1 MKPKSTFQTQARDS
15 FMRLFLLLFALPLIF
30 FDALFAQSN
39 LAQSGLQV
47 LSKDETSLTISFT
60 PTWERLDTIE
70 VDGLAYTQLPFVGG
84 VAGAE
89 RLGLPDVRTFY
100 FSILVGSP
108 QTPRVE
114 ILSAESVTL
123 SNIELAPTPAF
134 DKDGNAIFERATNF
148 ADAPQPKLVEAS
160 TPEIA
165 RGYLLSTI
173 KITPM
178 LYNAKAKSL
187 QKFSKIVARIS
198 FERFALPPFFQ
209 SRIDPKTDEMF
220 GHLVNFDVGKSW
232 QLPPLRNA
240 STDTLTQSVLR
251 SGRFYKLELRE
262 EGVYRLDRQYLE
274 SIGINPNTIDPRKLK
289 IYFNGGDEL
298 NVQVNSVK
306 IPDLQEI
313 PIFVSGEADGSF
325 DSGDFILFYAKGA
338 QGLRFNSISQQLT
351 HYNNHFTTSSVAFL
365 SLDGENGKR
374 FTPLPSLQSPSPF
387 VPESFQ
393 TQSFVENDR
402 VHFTNFGI
410 HFYDVPLTPSRRN
423 AAYSLVTPSIDA
435 SRTASLRS
443 LFILASNQ
451 SETFSLRLGNTTLG
465 QFTSFSSTI
474 GAYRPGT
481 VFELNVPSFQPL
493 AQSSQTISVDFSGN
507 SASGSLY
514 PDWIELN
521 YWRRFEAE
529 NGFLTFNSL
538 VGLTSE
544 QTVEYRLSGF
554 APSLTVWD
562 LTSGKIISG
571 ISTSGWF
578 QREESPSV
586 CREYVAFDNTYS
598 FKRPVSA
605 TIVANQNIR
614 SLVAQSP
621 EYIIIYAK
629 EYESA
634 ATRIFNYRRDNA
646 RWGALALRCAMVS
659 TEQVYNEFSGGK
671 QDFTAIRNFI
681 KFLYDNAAAA
691 DLRPKYVLLLGDGD
705 WDFRNLVGRVY
716 PKVPVFASTDRT
728 NELAAFNCSD
738 DFFVSVQGEDFRPE
752 LAIGRLTVQSAQ
764 EAEFAVEKI
773 IGYETNSDFGDWRNR
788 FGLVADD
795 FPNGAIRNP
804 GHARDQ
810 FTRDSETTLQQARLS
825 APYIDAVK
833 LYAPFYRP
841 ESVAGGRRFPALYN
855 DIINQLNSG
864 LLITNFIGHGNPN
877 VWTAER
883 IFEPATSLRLLNN
896 QRRLTFCISATC
908 DFGRNDDPFFQ
919 SGAEQMFITPNGGA
933 VGLFTTSRAILV
945 TSGSNAPPAILR
957 QLLARQSDGLASPV
971 GLSLLRFKLNNSV
984 GSDVGFFFLLGDPA
998 MRLLSGRAIAQIDS
1012 INGTAL
1018 HSASITIP
1026 ALSRT
1031 RISGSIRSQQGALL
1045 SDFTGKI
1052 ATVIFDAARP
1062 TPVDHEGDGIID
1074 DFYDVRNALIYRG
1087 TVDVRNGRF
1096 TIQFV
1101 VPKDISYDSLNSGR
1115 ISLYAWKN
1123 TQTLGDF
1130 FATASGATEQVLFT
1144 GTNPDAQPD
1153 NTPPNATIFLNDRT
1167 FTSGGITH
1175 QNPTFIAELSD
1186 ENGINL
1192 TQSIGRA
1199 ITLVINNDERNPIIL
1214 NEFYEAREGSFTDG
1228 DIRYPLR
1235 NLRDGRYSLRFK
1247 AWDTFNNSVEQ
1258 FLDFTVA
1265 DSSKLTLGN
1274 RVMNYPNPFRDRT
1287 TFVIENNRPNDLLN
1301 VQIKIYTVA
1310 GRLIKTLRDA
1320 QAAHRINIAWDGKD
1334 DDGSDVANGIYLYK
1348 VILSSQDGQF
1358 RAERIEKLA
1367 IVR

>member
-1 MKPKSTFQTQARDS
+1 MHH
-15 FMRLFLLLFALPLIF
+15 LLLLLAVPFLSHALI
-30 FDALFAQSN
+30 AQT
-39 LAQSGLQV
+39 GLQV

-60 PTWERLDTIE
+60 PLWHSIDTIE
-70 VDGLAYTQLPFVGG
+70 ANGQIYQQFSFAGG
-84 VAGAE
+84 VAGTE

-100 FSILVGSP
+100 FPILVGTA

-134 DKDGNAIFERATNF
+134 DKEGNAIFERAPNF
-148 ADAPQPKLVEAS
+148 DAASQPKLIEVS
-160 TPEIA
+160 VPEIA
-165 RGYLLSTI
+165 RGYFVSTVM
-173 KITPM
+173 ITPM
-178 LYNAKAKSL
+178 QYNAKAKSL
-187 QKFSKIVARIS
+187 QKFSKVVARIS
-198 FERFALPPFFQ
+198 FERFASSSFFQ
-209 SRIDPKTDEMF
+209 SRSASKTDEMF
-220 GHLVNFDVGKSW
+220 GHFVNFDVGKSW
-232 QLPPLRNA
+232 QIAPLRNA
-240 STDTLTQSVLR
+240 STDTVTQSVLR

-298 NVQVNSVK
+298 DIRVNSTK
-306 IPDLQEI
+306 IPDLQEQA
-313 PIFVSGEADGSF
+313 IFVSGETDGSF
-325 DSGDFILFYAKGA
+325 DSGDFVLFYAKGA
-338 QGLRFNSISQQLT
+338 QGLRFNSVSQSIE
-351 HYNNHFTTSSVAFL
+351 HYNNHFTNSSVAFL

-374 FTPLPSLQSPSPF
+374 FTPSPALQSSSPF
-387 VPESFQ
+387 VPQSFQ
-393 TQSFVENDR
+393 TQSFIENDR

-410 HFYDVPLTPSRRN
+410 HFYDVPLTSSRKSTT
-423 AAYSLVTPSIDA
+423 YSLATPAIDA
-435 SRTASLRS
+435 SQNASLRS

-451 SETFSLRLGNTTLG
+451 PENFSLRLGSTLLG
-465 QFTSFSSTI
+465 QFPSFGSTI
-474 GAYRPGT
+474 GTYRPGT
-481 VFELNVPSFQPL
+481 VFQPNTPSFQPL
-493 AQSSQTISVDFSGN
+493 AQAAQLISIDFSGN
-507 SASGSLY
+507 SAIGSLY

-529 NGFLTFNSL
+529 NGILTFNSL
-538 VGLTSE
+538 VGLSSE
-544 QTVEYRLSGF
+544 AIVEYRLLGF
-554 APSLTVWD
+554 TSSLMVWD
-562 LTSGKIISG
+562 LTSGKMISG
-571 ISTSGWF
+571 VSSNGTF
-578 QREESPSV
+578 QRQESPSNF
-586 CREYVAFDNTYS
+586 REYVAFDHSYS

-605 TIVANQNIR
+605 TPVENQNIR
-614 SLVAQSP
+614 SLLAQSP
-621 EYIIIYAK
+621 EYIIIYPK
-629 EYESA
+629 EYEPA

-646 RWGALALRCAMVS
+646 RWGALALRAAMAS
-659 TEQVYNEFSGGK
+659 TEQIYNEFSGGK

-681 KFLYDNAAAA
+681 KYLYDNAPNN

-705 WDFRNLVGRVY
+705 WDFRALVGRTY
-716 PKVPVFASTDRT
+716 PKVPAFASTDRT
-728 NELAAFNCSD
+728 NELASFNCSD
-738 DFFVSVQGEDFRPE
+738 DFFVNVQGEDFRPE

-764 EAEFAVEKI
+764 EAEFTVEKI
-773 IGYETNSDFGDWRNR
+773 IGYETNSDLGDWRNR

-795 FPNGAIRNP
+795 YPNGSVRNP

-810 FTRDSETTLQQARLS
+810 FTRDSEFTLQQARIS

-841 ESVAGGRRFPALYN
+841 ESAAGGRRFPALYN

-883 IFEPATSLRLLNN
+883 VFEPASSLRLLNN
-896 QRRLTFCISATC
+896 QRRLTFGITATC
-908 DFGRNDDPFFQ
+908 DFGRGDDPFFQ

-957 QLLARQSDGLASPV
+957 ELLARQSDGLASPV
-971 GLSLLRFKLNNSV
+971 GLSLLRFKLNNSI

-998 MRLLSGRAIAQIDS
+998 MRLLSGRAVAQIDS

-1018 HSASITIP
+1018 HTASLTVP

-1031 RISGSIRSQQGALL
+1031 RISGSVRSPQGNLL
-1045 SDFTGKI
+1045 SDFTGKV
-1052 ATVIFDAARP
+1052 ATVIFDAARS
-1062 TPVDHEGDGIID
+1062 TPADHEGDGIID
-1074 DFYDVRNALIYRG
+1074 DYYSVRNALIYRG

-1115 ISLYAWKN
+1115 INLYAWKEN
-1123 TQTLGDF
+1123 QALGDF

-1167 FTSGGITH
+1167 FTSGGVTN

-1199 ITLVINNDERNPIIL
+1199 LTLTLNDDERNPIIL
-1214 NEFYEAREGSFTDG
+1214 NEFYQAKEGSFTEG

-1287 TFVIENNRPNDLLN
+1287 TFIIENNRPNDLLN

-1334 DDGSDVANGIYLYK
+1334 DDGSQVANGIYLYK
-1348 VILSSQDGQF
+1348 VILTSQDGQF

-1367 IVR
+1367 VVR

>member
-1 MKPKSTFQTQARDS
+1 
-15 FMRLFLLLFALPLIF
+15 MRYLLLLFAVPLTF
-30 FDALFAQSN
+30 SHAL

-60 PTWERLDTIE
+60 PVWQSIDTIE
-70 VDGLAYTQLPFVGG
+70 VGALTCTRFSFAGG

-89 RLGLPDVRTFY
+89 RLGLPDVRTLY
-100 FSILVGSP
+100 FPILVGSA
-108 QTPRVE
+108 QTPRVD
-114 ILSAESVTL
+114 ILSAESITL
-123 SNIELAPTPAF
+123 SNIELSPTPAF
-134 DKDGNAIFERATNF
+134 DKDGNAIFERALNF
-148 ADAPQPKLVEAS
+148 DDAPQPKPIEAL

-165 RGYLLSTI
+165 RGYFVSTV

-178 LYNAKAKSL
+178 RYNAKAKSL

-198 FERFALPPFFQ
+198 FERFAQTSLFQ
-209 SRIDPKTDEMF
+209 NRLAPQADEMLSN
-220 GHLVNFDVGKSW
+220 LVNFDVGKSW
-232 QLPPLRNA
+232 RVNPIRNA
-240 STDTLTQSVLR
+240 TMDTVTQSVLR
-251 SGRFYKLELRE
+251 LGRFYKLELRE

-274 SIGINPNTIDPRKLK
+274 SIGINPSTIDPRKLK

-298 NVQVNSVK
+298 DTRVNSVK
-306 IPDLQEI
+306 VSDLKEI
-313 PIFVSGEADGSF
+313 PIFVVGETDGLF
-325 DSGDFILFYAKGA
+325 DSGDFILFYAKA
-338 QGLRFNSISQQLT
+338 TQGIRYTGSSQPFT
-351 HYNNHFTTSSVAFL
+351 HYNNHFTNSSSAFL

-374 FTPLPSLQSPSPF
+374 FTQSPSLQTVSPF
-387 VPESFQ
+387 VPQSFQ
-393 TQSFVENDR
+393 TQSFIENDR

-410 HFYDVPLTPSRRN
+410 HFYDVPLTSSRRN
-423 AAYSLVTPSIDA
+423 VAYSLATPSIDA
-435 SRTASLRS
+435 SRTVSLRS
-443 LFILASNQ
+443 LFMLASNQ
-451 SETFSLRLGNTTLG
+451 PENFSLRLANTILG
-465 QFTSFSSTI
+465 QFSSFGSTI
-474 GAYRPGT
+474 GTYRPGT
-481 VFELNVPSFQPL
+481 VFQVNFPSFQPL
-493 AQSSQTISVDFSGN
+493 AQSVQSISVDFSGN
-507 SASGSLY
+507 SSIGSLY
-514 PDWIELN
+514 LDWIEIN

-529 NGFLTFNSL
+529 GGFLTFNSL

-554 APSLTVWD
+554 APTPTVWD
-562 LTSGKIISG
+562 ITSGESISG
-571 ISTSGWF
+571 VSASGVF
-578 QREESPSV
+578 QRQESQSDYH
-586 CREYVAFDNTYS
+586 EYVAFDNTYS

-614 SLVAQSP
+614 SLVSQSP
-621 EYIIIYAK
+621 EYVVVYAK

-646 RWGALALRCAMVS
+646 QWGALALRSAMIS
-659 TEQVYNEFSGGK
+659 TEQIYNEFSGGK

-681 KFLYDNAAAA
+681 KFLYDNAPTS

-705 WDFRNLVGRVY
+705 WDFRTTVGRTY
-716 PKVPVFASTDRT
+716 AKVPVYASTDRAD
-728 NELAAFNCSD
+728 ELAGFNCTD
-738 DFFVSVQGEDFRPE
+738 DFFVGVQGEDFRPE
-752 LAIGRLTVQSAQ
+752 LAIGRITAQSAQ
-764 EAEFAVEKI
+764 EAEFAIEKI

-795 FPNGAIRNP
+795 YPNGAVRNP

-810 FTRDSETTLQQARLS
+810 FTRDSEFTLQQARLS

-841 ESVAGGRRFPALYN
+841 ESAAGGRRFPTLYN
-855 DIINQLNSG
+855 DIANQLNSG

-883 IFEPATSLRLLNN
+883 IFEPSTSLRLLNN
-896 QRRLTFCISATC
+896 SRRLTFGITATC
-908 DFGRNDDPFFQ
+908 DFGRADDPFFQ

-945 TSGSNAPPAILR
+945 TSGSNAPPTILR
-957 QLLARQSDGLASPV
+957 QLLARQSDGLTSPV
-971 GLSLLRFKLNNSV
+971 GLSLFRFKLSNSI

-998 MRLLSGRAIAQIDS
+998 MRLLSGRTVAQIDS
-1012 INGTAL
+1012 INGAAL
-1018 HSASITIP
+1018 HSASLTIP

-1031 RISGSIRSQQGALL
+1031 RISGSVRSQQGALL
-1045 SDFTGKI
+1045 SDFTGKV

-1062 TPVDHEGDGIID
+1062 TPADHEGDGVID
-1074 DFYDVRNALIYRG
+1074 NYYDVRNALIYRG

-1115 ISLYAWKN
+1115 ISLYAWKE

-1144 GTNPDAQPD
+1144 GTNPDVQPD
-1153 NTPPNATIFLNDRT
+1153 NTPPSASVFLNDRT
-1167 FTSGGITH
+1167 FTSGGVTN

-1199 ITLVINNDERNPIIL
+1199 LTLVLNGDERNPIVL
-1214 NEFYEAREGSFTDG
+1214 NEFYEAREGSFTEG
-1228 DIRYPLR
+1228 DIRFPIR

-1274 RVMNYPNPFRDRT
+1274 RIMNYPNPFRDRT

-1320 QAAHRINIAWDGKD
+1320 QASHRINVAWDGKD

-1367 IVR
+1367 VVR

>member
-1 MKPKSTFQTQARDS
+1 
-15 FMRLFLLLFALPLIF
+15 MRHLLFVLLALPLLF
-30 FDALFAQSN
+30 SHALFAQH
-39 LAQSGLQV
+39 GLQV
-47 LSKDETSLTISFT
+47 LSKNETSLTISFT
-60 PTWERLDTIE
+60 PDWQPDDTIE
-70 VDGLAYTQLPFVGG
+70 SNNVIYKQFYFTGG
-84 VAGAE
+84 VASSA
-89 RLGLPDVRTFY
+89 RIGLPSVRTLF
-100 FSILVGSP
+100 FPILVGSSKP
-108 QTPRVE
+108 PRVE
-114 ILSAESVTL
+114 ILSAESITL
-123 SNIELAPTPAF
+123 TNVDLAPTPAY
-134 DKDGNAIFERATNF
+134 DKEGNAMFERSPNYDT
-148 ADAPQPKLVEAS
+148 APQPKLVEAS

-165 RGYLLSTI
+165 RGYYLSTI
-173 KITPM
+173 MITPM
-178 LYNAKAKSL
+178 QFNAKTKSL

-198 FERFALPPFFQ
+198 FERYAPPSLFQNRFAPQADDMLP
-209 SRIDPKTDEMF
+209 S
-220 GHLVNFDVGKSW
+220 LVNFDVGKSW
-232 QLPPLRNA
+232 RINPIRNA
-240 STDTLTQSVLR
+240 AMDTVTQSVLR

-262 EGVYRLDRQYLE
+262 EGIYRLDRQYLE
-274 SIGINPNTIDPRKLK
+274 SIGINPSTIDPRKLK

-298 NVQVNSVK
+298 DTRVNSNK

-313 PIFVSGEADGSF
+313 PIFVAGENDGSF

-338 QGLRFNSISQQLT
+338 QGLRYNSASQQLT
-351 HYNNHFTTSSVAFL
+351 HYNNHFTNSSVAFL
-365 SLDGENGKR
+365 ALDGSNGKR
-374 FTPLPSLQSPSPF
+374 FTPVPSEQQSSPF
-387 VPESFQ
+387 VPQSFQ

-410 HFYDVPLTPSRRN
+410 HFYDVPLTSSRRS
-423 AAYSLVTPSIDA
+423 ATYTLATPSIDA
-435 SRTASLRS
+435 TRQGSIRS
-443 LFILASNQ
+443 FYVLASNQ
-451 SETFSLRLGNTTLG
+451 PESVTLRFGSGILG
-465 QFTSFSSTI
+465 QQPTFGSTI
-474 GAYRPGT
+474 GAYTLG
-481 VFELNVPSFQPL
+481 FAFSIDANSFQPL
-493 AQSSQTISVDFSGN
+493 AQPSQTLSIEFTGN
-507 SASGSLY
+507 SSIGSLY

-521 YWRRFEAE
+521 YWRRFEAQ
-529 NGFLTFNSL
+529 NGFLSFNSL
-538 VGLTSE
+538 VGLSAE
-544 QTVEYRLSGF
+544 QVVEYRLSGF

-562 LTSGKIISG
+562 ITSGSVITG
-571 ISTSGWF
+571 ISPSGAF
-578 QREESPSV
+578 QRAESSSV
-586 CREYVAFDNTYS
+586 YREYVAFDNTYS

-605 TIVANQNIR
+605 VAVANQNIR
-614 SLVAQSP
+614 SLVAQNP

-634 ATRIFNYRRDNA
+634 ATRLFNYRRDNA
-646 RWGALALRCAMVS
+646 RWGGLALRSAMVT
-659 TEQVYNEFSGGK
+659 TEHIYNEFSGGK

-681 KFLYDNAAAA
+681 KFLYDNAPSS
-691 DLRPKYVLLLGDGD
+691 DLRPKYVLLFGDGD
-705 WDFRNLVGRVY
+705 WDFRNLVGRAY
-716 PKVPVFASTDRT
+716 PKVPAFASTDRT
-728 NELAAFNCSD
+728 NELAAFNSSD

-773 IGYETNSDFGDWRNR
+773 INYETNSDFGDWRNR
-788 FGLVADD
+788 FGLIADD
-795 FPNGAIRNP
+795 YPNGAVRNP

-810 FTRDSETTLQQARLS
+810 FTRDSEFTLQQALIS

-841 ESVAGGRRFPALYN
+841 ESLAGGRRFPALYN

-883 IFEPATSLRLLNN
+883 IFEPSTSLRLLRN
-896 QRRLTFCISATC
+896 QRRLTFCITATC
-908 DFGRNDDPFFQ
+908 DFGRFDDPFFQ

-933 VGLFTTSRAILV
+933 VGLVTTSRAILV
-945 TSGSNAPPAILR
+945 TSGSNAPPALLR
-957 QLLARQSDGLASPV
+957 ELLARQADGLASPV
-971 GLSLLRFKLNNSV
+971 GLSLYRFKLNNVV
-984 GSDVGFFFLLGDPA
+984 GNDVGFFFLLGDPA
-998 MRLLSGRAIAQIDS
+998 MRLLSGRTIAQIDS
-1012 INGTAL
+1012 VNGNAL
-1018 HSASITIP
+1018 QSQPISVA

-1031 RISGSIRSQQGALL
+1031 RITGSVRSHQGNVLT
-1045 SDFTGKI
+1045 DFNGKI
-1052 ATVIFDAARP
+1052 SATIYDAARS
-1062 TPVDHEGDGIID
+1062 TPADHEGDGVID
-1074 DFYDVRNALIYRG
+1074 TYYPVRNALIYRG

-1096 TIQFV
+1096 AIQFV
-1101 VPKDISYDSLNSGR
+1101 VPKDISYDSVNSGR
-1115 ISLYAWKN
+1115 VSLYAWKQN
-1123 TQTLGDF
+1123 QSLGDV
-1130 FATASGATEQVLFT
+1130 FATAGGATEQVIFT
-1144 GTNPDAQPD
+1144 GTNPNAQPD

-1167 FTSGGITH
+1167 FTSGGVTN

-1199 ITLVINNDERNPIIL
+1199 ITLVLNGDERNPIIL
-1214 NEFYEAREGSFTDG
+1214 NEFYEAKEGSFTDG
-1228 DIRYPLR
+1228 EIRYPFR

-1310 GRLIKTLRDA
+1310 GRLIKTLRDT
-1320 QAAHRINIAWDGKD
+1320 QSAHRINIIWDGKD

>member
-1 MKPKSTFQTQARDS
+1 MGH
-15 FMRLFLLLFALPLIF
+15 FLLSLAALLFF
-30 FDALFAQSN
+30 SHALFAQN
-39 LAQSGLQV
+39 GLQV

-60 PTWERLDTIE
+60 PEWQGVDTVEIN
-70 VDGLAYTQLPFVGG
+70 AQMYQQFPFLGG
-84 VAGAE
+84 VARAE

-100 FSILVGSP
+100 FSMLIGSLKP
-108 QTPRVE
+108 PRVE
-114 ILSAESVTL
+114 ILSAERITL

-134 DKDGNAIFERATNF
+134 DKDGNAIFERAPNF
-148 ADAPQPKLVEAS
+148 DTAPQPKLVEAS
-160 TPEIA
+160 TPQIA
-165 RGYLLSTI
+165 RGYFISTI
-173 KITPM
+173 QITPM
-178 LYNAKAKSL
+178 QYNAKAKVL

-198 FERFALPPFFQ
+198 FERFTSSSPLQ
-209 SRIDPKTDEMF
+209 SRLAPKTDEMF

-232 QLPPLRNA
+232 QLAPLRNA
-240 STDTLTQSVLR
+240 STDTVTQSVLR

-298 NVQVNSVK
+298 DVRVNSVK
-306 IPDLQEI
+306 VPDLQEQA
-313 PIFVSGEADGSF
+313 IFVSGEADGSF
-325 DSGDFILFYAKGA
+325 DSGDFILFYVKGT
-338 QGLRFNSISQQLT
+338 QGLRFNSVSQQLS
-351 HYNNHFTTSSVAFL
+351 HYNNHFTNSSFAFL
-365 SLDGENGKR
+365 SLDGANGKR
-374 FTPLPSLQSPSPF
+374 LTSSPSLQVPSPF
-387 VPESFQ
+387 VPQSFQ

-410 HFYDVPLTPSRRN
+410 HFYDVPLSSSRRN
-423 AAYSLVTPSIDA
+423 ATYSLATPSIDA
-435 SRTASLRS
+435 SRSASLRG
-443 LFILASNQ
+443 LFMLASNQ
-451 SETFSLRLGNTTLG
+451 AENFSLRLGSTLLG
-465 QFTSFSSTI
+465 QFSSFGGTI
-474 GAYRPGT
+474 GAYRPGA
-481 VFELNVPSFQPL
+481 VFQINTPSLQPL
-493 AQSSQTISVDFSGN
+493 SQATQTISIDFSGN
-507 SASGSLY
+507 SAIGSLY

-529 NGFLTFNSL
+529 SGILTFNSL
-538 VGLTSE
+538 VGLSS
-544 QTVEYRLSGF
+544 QGVVEYRLSGF
-554 APSLTVWD
+554 ASSLMVWD
-562 LTSGKIISG
+562 LTSSEMISG
-571 ISTSGWF
+571 VSNGAF
-578 QREESPSV
+578 QRQESPGNF
-586 CREYVAFDNTYS
+586 REYVAFDNSYS

-605 TIVANQNIR
+605 TLVTNQNIR
-614 SLVAQSP
+614 SLIAQSP
-621 EYIIIYAK
+621 EYIVVYPK

-646 RWGALALRCAMVS
+646 RWGTLALRCAMVS
-659 TEQVYNEFSGGK
+659 TEQIYNEFSGGK

-681 KFLYDNAAAA
+681 KYLYDNAASN

-705 WDFRNLVGRVY
+705 WDFRNLVGRTY
-716 PKVPVFASTDRT
+716 PKVPVFASADRAD
-728 NELAAFNCSD
+728 ELAPFNCSD

-795 FPNGAIRNP
+795 YPNGAVRNP

-810 FTRDSETTLQQARLS
+810 FTRDSEFTLQQARIS

-841 ESVAGGRRFPALYN
+841 ESAAGGRRFPALYN

-896 QRRLTFCISATC
+896 QRRLTFGITATC

-971 GLSLLRFKLNNSV
+971 GLSLLRFKLNNSI

-998 MRLLSGRAIAQIDS
+998 MRLLSGRAVAQIDS
-1012 INGTAL
+1012 INGVAL
-1018 HSASITIP
+1018 HTASLTVP

-1031 RISGSIRSQQGALL
+1031 RISGSVRSPQGSLL
-1045 SDFTGKI
+1045 SDFTGKV

-1062 TPVDHEGDGIID
+1062 TPADHEGDGIID
-1074 DFYDVRNALIYRG
+1074 DYYNVRNALIYRG
-1087 TVDVRNGRF
+1087 TVDARNGRF

-1115 ISLYAWKN
+1115 ISLYAWKEN
-1123 TQTLGDF
+1123 PSLGDF

-1144 GTNPDAQPD
+1144 GTSPDAQPD

-1167 FTSGGITH
+1167 FTSGGITN

-1199 ITLVINNDERNPIIL
+1199 ITLVLNGDERNPIIL
-1214 NEFYEAREGSFTDG
+1214 NEFYQAREGSFTDG
-1228 DIRYPLR
+1228 EIRYPFR

-1258 FLDFTVA
+1258 FLDFTVS

-1334 DDGSDVANGIYLYK
+1334 DDGSLVANGIYLYK

-1367 IVR
+1367 VVR

>member
-1 MKPKSTFQTQARDS
+1 
-15 FMRLFLLLFALPLIF
+15 MRHLFLLLSAPLI
-30 FDALFAQSN
+30 LSEVL
-39 LAQSGLQV
+39 LAQSGLEV

-60 PTWERLDTIE
+60 PNWQPEDTIE
-70 VDGLAYTQLPFVGG
+70 SNNLTYRRFYFTGG
-84 VAGAE
+84 VASSE
-89 RLGLPDVRTFY
+89 RIGLPDVRTLF
-100 FSILVGSP
+100 FSMLVGSP
-108 QTPRVE
+108 KEPRVE
-114 ILSAESVTL
+114 ILSAESITL
-123 SNIELAPTPAF
+123 TNVDLAPTPAY
-134 DKDGNAIFERATNF
+134 DKEGNATFERSPNYDT
-148 ADAPQPKLVEAS
+148 APQPKLVEAS

-165 RGYLLSTI
+165 RGYYISTI
-173 KITPM
+173 IITPM
-178 LYNAKAKSL
+178 QYNAKTKSL
-187 QKFSKIVARIS
+187 QKFSKIIARIS
-198 FERFALPPFFQ
+198 FERFTQTSFFQ
-209 SRIDPKTDEMF
+209 SRLAPNIDEMF
-220 GHLVNFDVGKSW
+220 AHLVNFDVGKSW
-232 QLPPLRNA
+232 QVAPLRNS
-240 STDTLTQSVLR
+240 STDTVTQSVLR
-251 SGRFYKLELRE
+251 SGRFYKLDLRE

-274 SIGINPNTIDPRKLK
+274 SIGINPSTIDPRKLK

-298 NVQVNSVK
+298 DTRVNSIK

-313 PIFVSGEADGSF
+313 PIFVAGENDGSF

-338 QGLRFNSISQQLT
+338 QGLQYNSATQQFT
-351 HYNNHFTTSSVAFL
+351 HYNNHFTNSSFAFL
-365 SLDGENGKR
+365 ALDGENGKR
-374 FTPLPSLQSPSPF
+374 FTPVPSEQQPSPF
-387 VPESFQ
+387 VP
-393 TQSFVENDR
+393 QSFRTQAFIENDR

-410 HFYDVPLTPSRRN
+410 HFYDVPLTSSRRS
-423 AAYSLVTPSIDA
+423 ATYTLATPSIDA

-443 LFILASNQ
+443 IFMLASTQ
-451 SETFSLRLGNTTLG
+451 PETFSLQLGNTTLG
-465 QFTSFSSTI
+465 QFSTFGSTI
-474 GAYRPGT
+474 GSYRPGT
-481 VFELNVPSFQPL
+481 VFQVNTPSFQPL

-507 SASGSLY
+507 SAVGSLY

-521 YWRRFEAE
+521 YWRRFEAT

-538 VGLTSE
+538 VGLSSE
-544 QTVEYRLSGF
+544 QTVEYRLLGF

-562 LTSGKIISG
+562 ITSQSVITGTSLSG
-571 ISTSGWF
+571 IF
-578 QREESPSV
+578 QRAESPSV
-586 CREYVAFDNTYS
+586 YREYVAFDNTYS

-605 TIVANQNIR
+605 AAVTNQNIR
-614 SLVAQSP
+614 SLVAQNP
-621 EYIIIYAK
+621 EYIIIYPK

-634 ATRIFNYRRDNA
+634 ATQIFNYRRDNA
-646 RWGALALRCAMVS
+646 RWGALALRSAMIS

-671 QDFTAIRNFI
+671 QDFTAIRDFI
-681 KFLYDNAAAA
+681 KFLYDNAPSS

-705 WDFRNLVGRVY
+705 WDFRNLVGRAY
-716 PKVPVFASTDRT
+716 LKVPAFASTDRAD
-728 NELAAFNCSD
+728 ELAAFNSSD

-752 LAIGRLTVQSAQ
+752 LAIGRLTVQSTQ
-764 EAEFAVEKI
+764 EAEFAVTKI

-795 FPNGAIRNP
+795 YPNGAVRNP
-804 GHARDQ
+804 GHALDQ
-810 FTRDSETTLQQARLS
+810 FTRDSEFTLQQARIS

-841 ESVAGGRRFPALYN
+841 ESIAGGRRFPTLYN

-896 QRRLTFCISATC
+896 QRRLTFGITATC
-908 DFGRNDDPFFQ
+908 DFGRADDPFFQ

-957 QLLARQSDGLASPV
+957 ELLARQADGLASPV
-971 GLSLLRFKLNNSV
+971 GLSLYRFKLNNVV
-984 GSDVGFFFLLGDPA
+984 GNDVGFFFLLGDPA
-998 MRLLSGRAIAQIDS
+998 MRLLSGRTIAQIDS
-1012 INGTAL
+1012 VNGNAL
-1018 HSASITIP
+1018 QSQPISVA

-1031 RISGSIRSQQGALL
+1031 RLAGSVRSHQGNVL
-1045 SDFTGKI
+1045 SDFNGKI
-1052 ATVIFDAARP
+1052 SATIYDAARS
-1062 TPVDHEGDGIID
+1062 TPADHEGDGTID
-1074 DFYDVRNALIYRG
+1074 TYYPVRNALIYRG

-1101 VPKDISYDSLNSGR
+1101 VPKDISYDSVNSGR
-1115 ISLYAWKN
+1115 VSLYAWKQN
-1123 TQTLGDF
+1123 QSLGDV
-1130 FATASGATEQVLFT
+1130 FATASGATEQVIFT
-1144 GTNPDAQPD
+1144 GTNPNAQPD
-1153 NTPPNATIFLNDRT
+1153 NTPPQATIFLNDRT
-1167 FTSGGITH
+1167 FTSGGITN

-1199 ITLVINNDERNPIIL
+1199 ITLVLNGDERNPIIL
-1214 NEFYEAREGSFTDG
+1214 NEFYQAKEGSFTDG
-1228 DIRYPLR
+1228 EIRYPFR

-1265 DSSKLTLGN
+1265 DSSKLSLGN

-1320 QAAHRINIAWDGKD
+1320 QSAHRINIVWDGKD

-1348 VILSSQDGQF
+1348 VVLSSQDGQF